1 MAASEKF
8 DLWTWEN
15 TKEKLLTLPGRLGFP
30 KKRYLQFL
38 DLVVNLK
45 DGSISDTTLK
55 QPFDPKTEYVFF
67 LLYRYADAKD
77 VPITGKLITYK
88 QIPGGR
94 VYSSVFEGRVVK
106 SVEKWLGAQPDL
118 LEKAAQRL
126 RGKALEIGDIAYSIP
141 ALPRVPYTY
150 VLWRADEEFPA
161 RVKVFLDSSASSY
174 LDAEAHAHLA
184 SLTSLRLL
192 ATAKAR

>member
-1 MAASEKF
+1 MGAAGKF

-30 KKRYLQFL
+30 KKRYLEFL

-45 DGSISDTTLK
+45 DGSIHDTTLK

-77 VPITGKLITYK
+77 IPLTGKLIAYK

-106 SVEKWLGAQPDL
+106 AIEKWLGSQPDL
-118 LEKAAQRL
+118 LEKAAKRL
-126 RGKALEIGDIAYSIP
+126 RGKALEAGDMAYTIP

-150 VLWRADEEFPA
+150 ILWKADDEFPA
-161 RVKVFLDSSASSY
+161 RVNVLLDSTASSY

-192 ATAKAR
+192 AAAKAR